1 MLVSIDASI
10 MSAKPLQTLIL
21 WNTEG
26 DGLTKCS
33 CCSFPFT
40 ENECLWGSE
49 KEIQFVK
56 VILRKNV
63 LNQCDVYKRLDS

>member
-26 DGLTKCS
+26 DGLTNVHAALFHSLKTNAS
-33 CCSFPFT
+33 GA
-40 ENECLWGSE
+40 L
-49 KEIQFVK
+49 KREIQFVK